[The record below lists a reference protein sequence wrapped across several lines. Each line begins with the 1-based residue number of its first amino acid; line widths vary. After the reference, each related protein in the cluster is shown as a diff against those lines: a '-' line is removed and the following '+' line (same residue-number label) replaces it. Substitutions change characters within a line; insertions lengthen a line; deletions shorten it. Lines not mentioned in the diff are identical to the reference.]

1 MSVWAQF
8 FIFWNAKISI
18 LIRFSNSESSIFNSK
33 TKSNSVYTLHTFQDY
48 MLHNYKDLQQTKIGY
63 A

>member
-1 MSVWAQF
+1 
-8 FIFWNAKISI
+8 